1 MLLLLFL
8 VQQQHPGGRQR
19 DFKGRGRDRGG
30 FRGGR
35 DGGRGG
41 RGRGGYGQNGPHYYR
56 QVYRLLIL
64 FRVYIYIFHIFK
76 EGRLSAVKLIVK
88 GPSCCDVWAE

>member
-1 MLLLLFL
+1 MLLILLL
-8 VQQQHPGGRQR
+8 VHQQHPGGRPR
-19 DFKGRGRDRGG
+19 DFKNRGRDRGG

-56 QVYRLLIL
+56 QVCKQS
-64 FRVYIYIFHIFK
+64 RVFVDAHVFYKKHVYEKHEAEI
-76 EGRLSAVKLIVK
+76 RQKLGTI
-88 GPSCCDVWAE
+88 